1 MNGTAGRWLGV
12 VLIVTACLGGLSA
25 TAGAIDEPADGEFVV
40 DLEAD
45 GDAEVHVVSR
55 FDLEDDDERAAFER
69 LEDDDERA
77 AAAEQFLDE
86 TRFVAEVANDNI
98 DREMNVSNVS
108 VETETQNGVGVVT
121 YTVDW
126 ANLAAIE
133 GDGDRLTV
141 SEPFS
146 IYNELDR
153 ELVVIAPDGYEITS
167 ATPEPEE
174 TDDRSA
180 SWPGLTDLSEF
191 EVVAERTDADA
202 EETDDDGAGFGV
214 VAGVVALLVAAALF
228 ARRR

>member
-12 VLIVTACLGGLSA
+12 VLVVVACLSGISA
-25 TAGAIDEPADGEFVV
+25 TAGAIDEPADGEFIVE
-40 DLEAD
+40 LEAD
-45 GDAEVHVVSR
+45 GDAEVRVVSR
-55 FDLEDDDERAAFER
+55 FDLDDDERTAFER
-69 LEDDDERA
+69 LDDNDERT

-86 TRFVAEVANDNI
+86 MRFVAEVANDNI

-108 VETETQNGVGVVT
+108 VETETQNGIGVVT

-126 ANLAAIE
+126 ANLAAVE
-133 GDGDRLTV
+133 AGGDRLTI

-174 TDDRSA
+174 ADERSA

-191 EVVAERTDADA
+191 EVVTERTDA
-202 EETDDDGAGFGV
+202 EGTDDDGAGFGV
-214 VAGVVALLVAAALF
+214 VAGVVALLVAVALF